1 MIVLG
6 LTGGIAMGK
15 STASAIFRSFAVPV
29 FDADAAVHA
38 LLARGGVAVAAVA
51 AAFPGCRDATG
62 GIDRAAL
69 GRRVFGQPDAL
80 ARLEAIL
87 HPRVRAEEAR
97 FLARCRAAGERLV
110 VLDIP
115 LLLET
120 GGERRVD
127 AVAVV
132 SAPAFLQAQRVLR
145 RPGMTAERLLA
156 IRARQMPDRDK
167 RRRADFVI
175 PSGLGRR
182 SAIVA
187 IARIIDR
194 LRAGHGLDRRR
205 PRSSSSRRLG
215 RPRSS
220 PCEPDASPDV
230 PSP

>member
-1 MIVLG
+1 VIVLG

-38 LLARGGVAVAAVA
+38 LLAPGGAAVAAVA
-51 AAFPGCRDATG
+51 AAFPGCRDAIG
-62 GIDRAAL
+62 GIDRGAL
-69 GRRVFGQPDAL
+69 GRQVFGRAEAL

-87 HPRVRAEEAR
+87 HPRVGALEAR
-97 FLARCRAAGERLV
+97 FLARCRAGGERLV

-120 GGERRVD
+120 GSERRVD

-145 RPGMTAERLLA
+145 RPGMTAERLAA

-187 IARIIDR
+187 VARIIDR
-194 LRAGHGLDRRR
+194 LRPRHGLSTSAARALAQ
-205 PRSSSSRRLG
+205 RRLEG
-215 RPRSS
+215 FGSDL
-220 PCEPDASPDV
+220 CEPDDWPDARSP
-230 PSP
+230 